1 MTSSFNYGFADNL
14 SVREM
19 LIEKTIS
26 GWDNVFYEEVGRA
39 SGILPAAVMKVFID
53 HCFTPSM
60 TGLTGLTR
68 TGSLKSRY
76 REFSGGSAVVFIE
89 TEGGHSFILE
99 MRQPRGGV
107 VSGGTSSY
115 LELGLYGSN
124 GLTRHK
130 SDALATALMD
140 HIRARHEEVTW
151 LYSDGSH
158 IDEAVFPL
166 KKYKPI
172 MPEVYPFIKPD
183 VNTWVDKF
191 IESDSNVLILNGP
204 MGTGKS
210 SLIAHIINRGKFST
224 MTAFDDKVMKNDSLY
239 TNFISW
245 SQNLMVLEDA
255 DLLLLGRV
263 DKDNDTMSKLL
274 NVSEGIIDTH
284 GKKIIFTANLGN
296 IKDIDAALLR
306 PGRCFDIVEFR
317 ELTMDEANGAR
328 AKLGKRLFNNEK
340 RTYSLAQVYQTE

>member
-1 MTSSFNYGFADNL
+1 MSA
-14 SVREM
+14 REM
-19 LIEKTIS
+19 VIEKEVTQ
-26 GWDNVFYEEVGRA
+26 WPKVLYEDVGRVSGLVPSAIADIFLEKCVPSTA
-39 SGILPAAVMKVFID
+39 S
-53 HCFTPSM
+53 
-60 TGLTGLTR
+60 
-68 TGSLKSRY
+68 SRY
-76 REFSGGSAVVFIE
+76 REFASGSAVLIVQLN
-89 TEGGHSFILE
+89 GMLSPSHILE
-99 MRQPRGGV
+99 IRQPRRG
-107 VSGGTSSY
+107 SSLSSAYFELALYSRETSMPETVAR
-115 LELGLYGSN
+115 L
-124 GLTRHK
+124 RK
-130 SDALATALMD
+130 ALD
-140 HIRARHEEVTW
+140 NNIRGPHEEVTW
-151 LYSDGSH
+151 VYNDGGH
-158 IDEAVFPL
+158 IDEVVFPL

-191 IESDSNVLILNGP
+191 IASDSNVLIFNGP

-210 SLIAHIINRGKFST
+210 SLIAHIINRGQFSA

-296 IKDIDAALLR
+296 VRDIDAALLR

-317 ELTMDEANGAR
+317 ELTMDEANVAR
-328 AKLGKRLFNNEK
+328 TKLGKRLFTNEK
-340 RTYSLAQVYQTE
+340 KTYSLAQVYQTE

>member
-1 MTSSFNYGFADNL
+1 MTSSFNYGFADNM
-14 SVREM
+14 SAREM
-19 LIEKTIS
+19 IIEQTVSK
-26 GWDNVFYEEVGRA
+26 WDNVFYEDVGRV
-39 SGILPAAVMKVFID
+39 SGLLAPLIHKKFLD
-53 HCFTPSM
+53 CFGTNATS
-60 TGLTGLTR
+60 
-68 TGSLKSRY
+68 KY
-76 REFSGGSAVVFIE
+76 REFSGGSALVIVDALANE
-89 TEGGHSFILE
+89 QKYILE
-99 MRQPRGGV
+99 IRQPRGGV
-107 VSGGTSSY
+107 VAGSSSTYFEVSLFGNTGTTRLRAHSLANL
-115 LELGLYGSN
+115 LEG
-124 GLTRHK
+124 
-130 SDALATALMD
+130 
-140 HIRARHEEVTW
+140 HIRGKHEEITW
-151 LYSDGSH
+151 IYNDGGH
-158 IDEAVFPL
+158 IDEVVFPL

-191 IESDSNVLILNGP
+191 IESDSNVLIFNGP

-210 SLIAHIINRGKFST
+210 SLIAHIINRGKFSA

-296 IKDIDAALLR
+296 IRDIDAALLR

-328 AKLGKRLFNNEK
+328 TKLGKRLFTNEK
-340 RTYSLAQVYQTE
+340 KTYSLAQVYQTE

>member
-1 MTSSFNYGFADNL
+1 MTSSFNYGFADNM
-14 SVREM
+14 SAREM
-19 LIEKTIS
+19 IIEQTVSK
-26 GWDNVFYEEVGRA
+26 WNDVFYEDVGRVSGLLA
-39 SGILPAAVMKVFID
+39 SDIRDVFLAR
-53 HCFTPSM
+53 CFTTVVES
-60 TGLTGLTR
+60 
-68 TGSLKSRY
+68 KY
-76 REFSGGSAVVFIE
+76 REFSGGSAVIVVKAPASSQE
-89 TEGGHSFILE
+89 YILE
-99 MRQPRGGV
+99 IRQPRGGV
-107 VSGGTSSY
+107 VAGSSSTY
-115 LELGLYGSN
+115 FEVSLFGN
-124 GLTRHK
+124 IGLTRMK
-130 SDALATALMD
+130 ADSLATVLEG
-140 HIRARHEEVTW
+140 HIRGKHEEITW
-151 LYSDGSH
+151 VYNDGGH
-158 IDEAVFPL
+158 IDEVVFPL

-191 IESDSNVLILNGP
+191 IESDSNVMILNGP

-210 SLIAHIINRGKFST
+210 SLIAHIINRGKFSA

-296 IKDIDAALLR
+296 IRDIDAALLR

-317 ELTMDEANGAR
+317 ELTMDEANVAR
-328 AKLGKRLFNNEK
+328 TKLGKRLFTNEK
-340 RTYSLAQVYQTE
+340 KTYSLAQVYQTE